1 LKPELAALAAGAL
14 LVLLAFLLLS
24 DSGGSHRAKLRAN
37 RQEPQATSSRPASQ
51 ARPDIPSEHSGIGA
65 VHSATRYLSELSEA
79 AVANDHVARQIVN
92 AITTGSLRAT
102 LERSL
107 PATATAI
114 EERLR
119 GSRSAT
125 VFDGWPLGFRVESF
139 DSSRAMVAIWHLDV
153 GASSALGL
161 MTTQYTTT
169 TYELRWIERSWRIA
183 AAESVAGP
191 TPPPASAPAAEVDEF
206 ARETRPLARY
216 TYGP

>member
-1 LKPELAALAAGAL
+1 M
-14 LVLLAFLLLS
+14 
-24 DSGGSHRAKLRAN
+24 
-37 RQEPQATSSRPASQ
+37 
-51 ARPDIPSEHSGIGA
+51 GA
-65 VHSATRYLSELSEA
+65 VHSATRYLSQLSEA
-79 AVANDHVARQIVN
+79 AVANGHVARQIVN
-92 AITTGSLRAT
+92 AVTTGSLRAE

-114 EERLR
+114 EKRLR

-125 VFDGWPLGFRVESF
+125 VFEGWPLGFRVESF
-139 DSSRAMVAIWHLDV
+139 EPSRATVAIWHLDV

-169 TYELRWIERSWRIA
+169 TYELRWIENSWRIA

-191 TPPPASAPAAEVDEF
+191 TPPPPSAPSAEVDEF
-206 ARETRPLARY
+206 ARETRALARY